1 MTQQSHYWAYT
12 EKTIVP
18 KDTHAAIFIVALFT
32 IAYTW
37 KQSKCPSTEEWIRK
51 MWYIG
56 TMEYYSAIKRNKT
69 GLYIETWMDLQTV
82 IRVKSVRKRKTN
94 IMQQHVFI

>member
-1 MTQQSHYWAYT
+1 MTQQPHYWAYT

-32 IAYTW
+32 IAYTG